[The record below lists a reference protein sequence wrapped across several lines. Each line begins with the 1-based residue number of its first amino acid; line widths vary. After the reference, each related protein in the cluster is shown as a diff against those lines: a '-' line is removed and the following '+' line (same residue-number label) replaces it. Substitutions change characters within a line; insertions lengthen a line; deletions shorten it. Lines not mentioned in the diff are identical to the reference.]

1 MFAFYDKKKKGRVV
15 NIPYDMRDKNVP
27 NYMRGSDWERN
38 QLQGDKLDTVLA
50 QLEESIG
57 HDDDDSKS
65 KSGGLDIFRI
75 FSGHKTKT
83 PLATKEEEEEALPAT
98 DQEEEEEEEEDV
110 QEEVPQPQRS
120 AQDIKKMSTAV
131 NAMQTAVDKQ
141 RRQAPAAA
149 GVNVRQRVADANAAA
164 AQRLH
169 EIQLQARGAAAL
181 ATPKKTTKADAAQMQ
196 LNSVIRATQGEFHF

>member
-27 NYMRGSDWERN
+27 NYMRGSDWERT

-131 NAMQTAVDKQ
+131 KAIQSAVDKQ
-141 RRQAPAAA
+141 RRQAPPAAQSN
-149 GVNVRQRVADANAAA
+149 GDVKQKVAAINAKAAA
-164 AQRLH
+164 AQGQR
-169 EIQLQARGAAAL
+169 EASKS